1 MAYFSGSAVTM
12 AGVRAALIDA
22 CTANGW
28 AWDAGSDMLSKG
40 SLFLRLQVVSD
51 YLVLLGRTSSGG
63 GDAPNAVRIGQ
74 LGSTPTTWPVAYE
87 VFVFD
92 DEVFM
97 VINYSVDY
105 YQWCMFGRSKVA
117 GLPGTGMFVSAS
129 LSHQSGSNGVQIAT
143 NSGGAGGLNK
153 ACPAAFWATS
163 GSFSATWRGHYN
175 SWVHSDIDGQGW
187 LLSQAIAD
195 GPIGAAAMSPLVALL
210 PNNWNSEAVLLPLRA
225 WKTRV
230 SSKVSLVL
238 ELEHA
243 RVTRVD
249 FYAPGQV
256 IELGLDRWKVL
267 PWYRKSTTERNGTT
281 TGDHTGTLGWA
292 IRYEGP

>member
-1 MAYFSGSAVTM
+1 MAYFYGSAVAM
-12 AGVRAALIDA
+12 AGLRTALVDA

-28 AWDAGSDMLSKG
+28 SWDADSEVLSKG
-40 SLFLRLQVVSD
+40 AMYLRLQVVGD
-51 YLVLLGRTSSGG
+51 YLVLLGRTASGS

-74 LGSTPTTWPVAYE
+74 LGSTPVTWPVTYE
-87 VFVFD
+87 IFVFE

-97 VINYSVDY
+97 TINYSIDY

-129 LSHQSGSNGVQIAT
+129 LSHQAASNGVQIST
-143 NSGGAGGLNK
+143 SSGGAGGLSK

-163 GSFSATWRGHYN
+163 GSTSGTYRAHYN
-175 SWVHSDIDGQGW
+175 SWIHSDIDGQGW

-195 GPIGAAAMSPLVALL
+195 GAVGAAAMSPLVTLL

-225 WKTRV
+225 WKTRA

-238 ELEHA
+238 ELEYA

-249 FYAPGQV
+249 FFDPGQV
-256 IELGLDRWKVL
+256 IELGPDRWKVF
-267 PWYRKSTTERNGTT
+267 PWYRKSTSERNGTT